1 MVKAKIGS
9 LTKKWIDGK
18 TEKQLVDKI
27 ENRQN
32 AIEKTKL
39 TVYIG
44 KDVVKSLW
52 HHRAETSEPM
62 SHTVEKLIRKH
73 LGKTDV

>member
-1 MVKAKIGS
+1 MVKAKLGS

-18 TEKQLVDKI
+18 TEKQLIDET
-27 ENRQN
+27 ENRQSTV
-32 AIEKTKL
+32 EKTKL
-39 TVYIG
+39 TIYIA
-44 KDVVKSLW
+44 KDLIKSLW
-52 HHRAETSEPM
+52 HNRAETGEPM

>member
-1 MVKAKIGS
+1 MVKAKLGS

-18 TEKQLVDKI
+18 TEKQLIDKT
-27 ENRQN
+27 ENRRN

-39 TVYIG
+39 TVYIA

-52 HHRAETSEPM
+52 HNRAETGEPM
-62 SHTVEKLIRKH
+62 SHTVEQLIRKH
-73 LGKTDV
+73 LGKIDV

>member
-1 MVKAKIGS
+1 MVKAKLGS

-18 TEKQLVDKI
+18 TEKPLVGKTEKLQD
-27 ENRQN
+27 

-39 TVYIG
+39 TVYIA

-52 HHRAETSEPM
+52 HNRAETGEPM
-62 SHTVEKLIRKH
+62 SHTVEQLIRKH
-73 LGKTDV
+73 LGETDV